1 MALSMAIKCFGQRAT
16 FVDLAFPFNES
27 SLLEWSERKYYYR
40 NLDLLDNR
48 ELNAMIKKYSI
59 THFLFDVNKTSGPH
73 KFKKV
78 WESEKFALLEVNAK
92 KN

>member
-40 NLDLLDNR
+40 NLDSVFVAGDVTSH
-48 ELNAMIKKYSI
+48 LNENYFIENFVKKI
-59 THFLFDVNKTSGPH
+59 LKTL
-73 KFKKV
+73 
-78 WESEKFALLEVNAK
+78 ESSL
-92 KN
+92 